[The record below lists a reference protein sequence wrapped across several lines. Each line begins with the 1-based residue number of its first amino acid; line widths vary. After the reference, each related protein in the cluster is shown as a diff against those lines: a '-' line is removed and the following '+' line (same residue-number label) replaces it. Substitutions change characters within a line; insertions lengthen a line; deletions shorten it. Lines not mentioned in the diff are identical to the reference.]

1 MKKEAKTVVTK
12 KDKYCIRNRLT
23 ILCMIPCM
31 LLTACGETANVS
43 SYEQN
48 NVNQVVEN
56 NEVNNSYTDYITENN
71 TSYNVS
77 VTSTETES
85 PVAEQPVESTDD
97 FYIEGKWKSIGSEGF
112 GQAQPGAIV
121 VFDGNHCNF
130 FSPQDTYAFY
140 NDGGQYIL
148 DCTSFMSTD
157 SLTFAVTVADNDI
170 IEIGYGDTITQLK
183 RVQ

>member
-1 MKKEAKTVVTK
+1 MRKEKNSMKKQL
-12 KDKYCIRNRLT
+12 I
-23 ILCMIPCM
+23 ILCMIPCV
-31 LLTACGETANVS
+31 LLTACGETANVY

-48 NVNQVVEN
+48 NIDQVIEN
-56 NEVNNSYTDYITENN
+56 NEINNSYTDYVTEDN
-71 TSYNVS
+71 TSYIVN
-77 VTSTETES
+77 VTSTESES
-85 PVAEQPVESTDD
+85 PVAEQPIESMED
-97 FYIEGKWKSIGSEGF
+97 FYIEGKWKSVGSEGF

-157 SLTFAVTVADNDI
+157 SLTFAVTVADNDK